1 MGAAEPDGAIKDT
14 GIELQMA
21 LESLRQI
28 VCTGWERPLAWAT
41 LRGAGGL
48 DEAVSMDRRLRASK
62 VEPAIAVLAPGGED
76 VGHEASHYL
85 VGDARQGRGQ
95 FGWKPTMRRSTMYR
109 LRPKGGGSAVA
120 GAQGRVGS
128 SCRVSVVCLSVSL
141 SADGIEQPEKIINPS
156 SPCEDERDS

>member
-76 VGHEASHYL
+76 VGHEAGHYF

-95 FGWKPTMRRSTMYR
+95 LGGSRRCDVVLCIVCARKVADLQSR
-109 LRPKGGGSAVA
+109 GPKGELAAAA
-120 GAQGRVGS
+120 G
-128 SCRVSVVCLSVSL
+128 
-141 SADGIEQPEKIINPS
+141 
-156 SPCEDERDS
+156 